1 MITTYTLIEL
11 KTLISQVLNH
21 VVFFGILIYKFI
33 LHLL

>member
-21 VVFFGILIYKFI
+21 VVFFWNINL
-33 LHLL
+33 